1 MILIWARFKNHQVT
15 VIVEHLKHKAA
26 GVTLCSELLRGLV
39 PAWKRGLASP
49 GLARSLVY
57 FFSLI
62 CCHFPFFQY
71 FKESCISPL
80 ENLQK
85 SYSFSFWKDVSFTW
99 MLPSLS
105 YFLLFNSY
113 STFKFILHYTFSW
126 IQLSEHQI
134 QQSPV
139 TYVPQTA
146 FIIDVICF
154 YLIHITLS

>member
-15 VIVEHLKHKAA
+15 VIAEHLKHKAA

-57 FFSLI
+57 LFSLI
-62 CCHFPFFQY
+62 CCHFPSTS
-71 FKESCISPL
+71 K
-80 ENLQK
+80 NH
-85 SYSFSFWKDVSFTW
+85 VSFHLRIFKKAT
-99 MLPSLS
+99 LSPSEKM
-105 YFLLFNSY
+105 FLLPGCYLHCHIFFY
-113 STFKFILHYTFSW
+113 LTFKFILHYTFSW
-126 IQLSEHQI
+126 IQLSEHQT

-139 TYVPQTA
+139 TYVPKIA

-154 YLIHITLS
+154 YLINITLS